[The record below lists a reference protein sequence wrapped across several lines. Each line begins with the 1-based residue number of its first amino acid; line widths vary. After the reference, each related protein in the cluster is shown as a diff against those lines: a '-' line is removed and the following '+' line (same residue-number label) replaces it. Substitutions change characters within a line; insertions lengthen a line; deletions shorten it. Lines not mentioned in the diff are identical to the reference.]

1 MGKGGGGQQQQQPT
15 TQTVQQTNLPAWAQP
30 YSEQLLGKA
39 QALTDVNTN
48 PYQSYTGDRLA
59 GFTPMQ
65 QQAFQ
70 NIGGMQVSPQT
81 GQATGLAGLA
91 GMGSLGAGANYMNMA
106 TSPAAMQAFMSPY
119 QQNVTDWQKQ
129 QAISDYGRQ
138 LPGLGA
144 GASQAGAFGGT
155 RHALVESE
163 AQRNLQNQLAGIQAQ
178 GSQNAFNAAQQAQQ
192 FGAGLGL
199 QGYGQATNAA
209 QALNQFG
216 QQQYQQQMG
225 INAAQQQAGAQQQA
239 MQQQQ
244 LTNQY
249 QDFLNRQNYPY
260 QQLAFMSDILHG
272 TPTGGITSRQEYQAA
287 PSMFSQIAG
296 SLGGIGSLLG
306 AYNKFGK
313 EGGSVPDGLKKYAAG
328 GLLSPTFAKG
338 VDWEKQAAQ
347 KGIPTQLSL
356 DDLFKLSQEKKA
368 LETAPANPQQTT
380 VAQDLA
386 MQVLAKTQPN
396 MQDSGLASLPAPNLD
411 QEQTFNAA
419 HGGIIAFAGGGDKG
433 EPKEDDADSIFNRMI
448 QAESSGVHI
457 DPKTGELLRS
467 KAGAEGVSQLM
478 PGTQSKPG
486 YGVIPARDKSPEEFR
501 RVGRDYFGAML
512 QKYGG
517 DTEKAIAAYNYGPG
531 NMDRLLSSNPDDWK
545 TRLPGE
551 TQKYLAKVAP
561 QPKPDYVVPQE
572 GIASQLL
579 SAATGSRPAYG
590 TETAAQSDSGGKAM
604 SQFALDRLAKE
615 KETEETLKRNQGL
628 MDIQR
633 AIQKESLGYFESA
646 TPEQREISK
655 SRVNALKNT
664 YEYLKNYKPEAGLAA
679 TPEAKAAT
687 ANAPAS
693 LPPEERDIE
702 SARLR
707 NTQKDAMQNA
717 ADRAA
722 KEAADRA
729 ATTAVP
735 AAPVADS
742 GDDQINS
749 EIKRI
754 ITERKNYKPQT
765 RAEAE
770 SEWQAQ
776 RKRFGIDDDFGKNQV
791 DRLANLAAE
800 AKKNRD
806 VNLWLAAAS
815 GFFAMGAGKSPYAL
829 QNFAAGA
836 GIGTKQAAEAL
847 DAYNTHQKDLVKSQY
862 ELEKAKQ
869 AERRGDFES
878 YQRHMDKRDQM
889 DKESEDKYFNRLTS
903 LYGIKQRSEDL
914 KMRQKELDASKAAAL
929 ELRNRD
935 LALKAE
941 KEANDTWNDYVSKNA
956 QAQIL
961 AMKADKGDV
970 EAKAKLD
977 NIKKEIRARAFA
989 AAGIKQPVID
999 ISDRDTLP
1007 AGVKVT
1013 RQ

>member
-1 MGKGGGGQQQQQPT
+1 MGKGGSAPAPAPQAT
-15 TQTVQQTNLPAWAQP
+15 TSTVSQTNLPAWAEP
-30 YSEQLLGKA
+30 YSKELLGKA
-39 QALTDVNTN
+39 QALTDIDKNK
-48 PYQSYTGDRLA
+48 YQSYTGDRLA

-91 GMGSLGAGANYMNMA
+91 GAGSLGAGANYMNMA
-106 TSPAAMQAFMSPY
+106 TNPAAIQAFMSPY

-129 QAISDYGRQ
+129 QAIMDYGRA
-138 LPGLGA
+138 LPGMGA
-144 GASQAGAFGGT
+144 QAAQAGAFGGS
-155 RHALVESE
+155 RQALQQSE
-163 AQRNLQNQLAGIQAQ
+163 AQRNLQNTLAGIQAQ
-178 GSQNAFNAAQQAQQ
+178 GSQNAFQQAQQAQQ

-199 QGYGQATNAA
+199 QGYGQAANAA
-209 QALNQFG
+209 QALGQFG

-225 INAAQQQAGAQQQA
+225 ITAAQQQAGAQQQA
-239 MQQQQ
+239 MNQQQ

-249 QDFLNRQNYPY
+249 QDWLNRQNYPY

-419 HGGIIAFAGGGDKG
+419 HGGIIAFANKG
-433 EPKEDDADSIFNRMI
+433 KVPTYDQLDDPELRDAYAQLQSEYPRRVKESEKILRD
-448 QAESSGVHI
+448 I
-457 DPKTGELLRS
+457 DPYQ
-467 KAGAEGVSQLM
+467 AGD
-478 PGTQSKPG
+478 
-486 YGVIPARDKSPEEFR
+486 IPAPANLIRTADVIAPKQA
-501 RVGRDYFGAML
+501 DY
-512 QKYGG
+512 
-517 DTEKAIAAYNYGPG
+517 
-531 NMDRLLSSNPDDWK
+531 
-545 TRLPGE
+545 
-551 TQKYLAKVAP
+551 VAP
-561 QPKPDYVVPQE
+561 QKG

-693 LPPEERDIE
+693 LPPEELQIE
-702 SARLR
+702 KDRLR
-707 NTQKDAMQNA
+707 NTQKYAMENA

-729 ATTAVP
+729 AITAR
-735 AAPVADS
+735 APVADS
-742 GDDQINS
+742 GDDKINS
-749 EIKRI
+749 EINRI
-754 ITERKNYKPQT
+754 ITEHQNYKPQT

-878 YQRHMDKRDQM
+878 YQRHMDKRDQLE
-889 DKESEDKYFNRLTS
+889 KESEDKYFNRLTS
-903 LYGIKQRSEDL
+903 LYGIKQRSEEIKQRREDSNML
-914 KMRQKELDASKAAAL
+914 RRMEIERKKEADFASRLARDPEYSSAKKAFENLDATRIMYANKPGDF
-929 ELRNRD
+929 E
-935 LALKAE
+935 AE
-941 KEANDTWNDYVSKNA
+941 QNKLLQRMQNAEAR
-956 QAQIL
+956 
-961 AMKADKGDV
+961 
-970 EAKAKLD
+970 
-977 NIKKEIRARAFA
+977 IKKSTEYTSEEQALLN
-989 AAGIKQPVID
+989 KY
-999 ISDRDTLP
+999 
-1007 AGVKVT
+1007 K
-1013 RQ
+1013 